1 DTGPQGEQGP
11 QGERGPKGDTGPQ
24 GEQGPQGERGPKGD
38 TGPQGEQGPQ
48 GERGPKGD
56 TGPQGEQGPQG
67 ERGPKGDTGPQ
78 GESFSPEGVLKTT
91 PMGSD
96 FNDIGMGNY
105 AFPLLAQEN
114 ISAAGVSNH
123 PIPGS
128 TGNSAWGVLWTIPRG
143 IYPAMIFMNYEGQM
157 LSRISANYGWSPWWQ
172 FAGKPLREYPGT
184 YISSVTTTAVAYL
197 QEVPGSTLKPQRAGT
212 WVALGE
218 MTANGT
224 TLFQRIR

>member
-1 DTGPQGEQGP
+1 PQGEQGP
-11 QGERGPKGDTGPQ
+11 QGETGPKGDTGPQ
-24 GEQGPQGERGPKGD
+24 GEQGPQGETGPKGD

-48 GERGPKGD
+48 GKTGPKGD
-56 TGPQGEQGPQG
+56 TGPQGEP
-67 ERGPKGDTGPQ
+67 GPQ

-96 FNDIGMGNY
+96 FNDIGMGDY

-114 ISAAGVSNH
+114 ASAAGISNH

-128 TGNSAWGVLWTIPRG
+128 AANSAWGVLWTIPRG
-143 IYPAMIFMNYEGQM
+143 MYPATIFMNYEGQM
-157 LSRISANYGWSPWWQ
+157 LSRIKANYGWSTWWQ
-172 FAGKPLREYPGT
+172 FAGKPLSEYPGT
-184 YISSVTTTAVAYL
+184 HVFSVTTTAVRYL
-197 QEVPGSTLKPQRAGT
+197 QEVSGSTLTPQRAGT